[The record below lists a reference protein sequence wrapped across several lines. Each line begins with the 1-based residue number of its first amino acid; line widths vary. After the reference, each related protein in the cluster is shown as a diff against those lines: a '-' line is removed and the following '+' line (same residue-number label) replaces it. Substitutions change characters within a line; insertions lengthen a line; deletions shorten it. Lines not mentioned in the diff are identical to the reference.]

1 LKITEDEMG
10 RLVLT
15 LKPEQRA
22 FIAVGDQEIEVQLVR
37 LEAESIRLGFR
48 ADKNK
53 VRIDRESVHDK
64 KTAQQE
70 ESAKIDVGSATRKGN
85 Q

>member
-1 LKITEDEMG
+1 MG

-22 FIAVGDQEIEVQLVR
+22 FITVGDQEVEVQLVR
-37 LEAESIRLGFR
+37 IGPESIQLRFI
-48 ADKNK
+48 ADKDK
-53 VRIDRESVHDK
+53 VTIDREAVHNKK

-70 ESAKIDVGSATRKGN
+70 ESARIDVGSAARKTSR
-85 Q
+85 